1 MPSFH
6 IANEFSVFLAALSG
20 CAPLSTLDAIN
31 DQFEH
36 HHHK

>member
-1 MPSFH
+1 MRLLLPL
-6 IANEFSVFLAALSG
+6 IGLLFLAALSG
-20 CAPLSTLDAIN
+20 CSPLSGLDWVN